1 MTLDTENPQL
11 PWASSSIVQQVH
23 RIPIWGTV
31 LSISVLVV
39 LHYAIYAVYNI
50 TFHPLAK
57 YPGPKVAAMTRTVYT
72 SHLLSGRLVRF
83 LHQTHQKYG
92 AVVRVAPNEIIFTSS
107 QAWNDIYNVRQGAPE
122 MSKDTPLYQGLGT
135 PPTIAEAGH
144 DLHRRYRRL
153 LAKGFSEAGLR
164 EQEPV
169 IQQKISVLIKQL
181 HAEATNGGSPEMTS
195 WFNFF
200 TFDLISELT
209 FGESFKCLENGRFH
223 PWILMVTQ
231 SIKFRAIIQALGY
244 YPLLFKLFMGLIPKS
259 YQEAFRDHQRL
270 TSENVQRRI
279 DKKVDYTDLASSLID
294 PKHNLERYEIDGN
307 CAVLIVAG
315 SETTTT
321 ALSATM
327 YYLTQNPEAK
337 AKVTKEVRSS
347 FSSAEEITA
356 ISVNQLKYLPACF
369 NEAMRK
375 LPPAPAVFSRRV
387 PKEGAYIAG
396 NWIPGGTHV
405 GMCHFATNNSSLNF
419 KDPEKYIPER
429 WLGDPEYED
438 DARAA
443 MQVFSVGPR
452 NCIGQNLARLELRL
466 LLSRVIWEFDW
477 ELDPASVDWD
487 KDMPVYL
494 SWGMKPLK
502 FQFTPV
508 IRQSVSG
515 EDGI

>member
-1 MTLDTENPQL
+1 M
-11 PWASSSIVQQVH
+11 VQC
-23 RIPIWGTV
+23 G
-31 LSISVLVV
+31 LSISLFLSSDLGCVV
-39 LHYAIYAVYNI
+39 AYS
-50 TFHPLAK
+50 F
-57 YPGPKVAAMTRTVYT
+57 
-72 SHLLSGRLVRF
+72 
-83 LHQTHQKYG
+83 Q
-92 AVVRVAPNEIIFTSS
+92 
-107 QAWNDIYNVRQGAPE
+107 
-122 MSKDTPLYQGLGT
+122 
-135 PPTIAEAGH
+135 
-144 DLHRRYRRL
+144 
-153 LAKGFSEAGLR
+153 
-164 EQEPV
+164 
-169 IQQKISVLIKQL
+169 
-181 HAEATNGGSPEMTS
+181 
-195 WFNFF
+195 FF

-259 YQEAFRDHQRL
+259 YQEAFRDHQKL

-279 DKKVDYTDLASSLID
+279 DKKVDYTDLASNLIN
-294 PKHNLERYEIDGN
+294 PKYNLERYEIDGN

-337 AKVTKEVRSS
+337 AKVIKEVRSS

-375 LPPAPAVFSRRV
+375 LPPAPAVFTRRV
-387 PKEGAYIAG
+387 PREGAYIAG

-419 KDPEKYIPER
+419 KDPEKYTPER

-477 ELDPASVDWD
+477 ELDPVSVDWD

-502 FQFTPV
+502 FHFTPV
-508 IRQSVSG
+508 VR
-515 EDGI
+515 

>member
-1 MTLDTENPQL
+1 MTLSAESSQL
-11 PWASSSIVQQVH
+11 PWALGNIVQQVH
-23 RIPIWGTV
+23 GISIWGTV
-31 LSISVLVV
+31 LSILVLVV
-39 LHYAIYAVYNI
+39 LVRRARDEQRHTTIPKFGNSSYDRRSRARPSSPVSPSTCKRVLGGWITGAGARYTAEDLRVNQTTPCCDSKRHYAGDDIVVQCG
-50 TFHPLAK
+50 LSLSLSSDL
-57 YPGPKVAAMTRTVYT
+57 GCVVAY
-72 SHLLSGRLVRF
+72 SF
-83 LHQTHQKYG
+83 Q
-92 AVVRVAPNEIIFTSS
+92 
-107 QAWNDIYNVRQGAPE
+107 
-122 MSKDTPLYQGLGT
+122 
-135 PPTIAEAGH
+135 
-144 DLHRRYRRL
+144 
-153 LAKGFSEAGLR
+153 
-164 EQEPV
+164 
-169 IQQKISVLIKQL
+169 
-181 HAEATNGGSPEMTS
+181 
-195 WFNFF
+195 FF

-209 FGESFKCLENGRFH
+209 FGESFKCQENGRFH

-259 YQEAFRDHQRL
+259 YQEAFRDHQKL

-279 DKKVDYTDLASSLID
+279 DKKVDYTDLASNLID

-337 AKVTKEVRSS
+337 AKVIKEVRSS

-375 LPPAPAVFSRRV
+375 LPPAPAVFTRRV
-387 PKEGAYIAG
+387 PREGAYIAG
-396 NWIPGGTHV
+396 NCIPGGTHV

-477 ELDPASVDWD
+477 ELDSASMDWD

-502 FQFTPV
+502 FHFAPV
-508 IRQSVSG
+508 VR
-515 EDGI
+515 